1 MAAYW
6 TVHVNVLDADKVK
19 AYAPLAAKTVEIYGG
34 KYLARGG
41 DYLVKEGAD
50 YVRNVV
56 VEWPSMEVAQK
67 AYESPEYKEAL
78 AALDGGVERLFV
90 MVEGV

>member
-78 AALDGGVERLFV
+78 AVLDGGVERLFV